1 MKNRQLIILGSAI
14 AIVIA
19 GYGGCSLLAGMKK
32 APERKNAEKTIRLVK
47 TKTISND
54 TLVKKSPLNGKLI
67 VQNKLEIYPEVTGTL
82 VGGSHPFKVGQAF
95 NAGEVLLQ
103 IDGSE
108 AMMNLNAQ
116 RSAFI
121 NAVAQILPDVK
132 LDYEDAFPVWLTFF
146 NSLRAESTLPTLPE
160 PQQEKLKQFLA
171 ARNIYQLYFNI
182 KSLEER
188 QSKFII
194 TAPYNGVVSE
204 GNLNVG
210 TVLRAAQK
218 AGTYIQNDA
227 YELEAALP
235 AADAMKVQ
243 VGQTVQLHFKG
254 DKTLYTGKIVR
265 VAANVDPM
273 SQRVSVYASVE
284 GKNLREGL
292 YMEGSIALSE
302 VSDAVKIDRSLLFD
316 ENKVFVVADSILQEK
331 SVMVLDLQG
340 EYALVKGLSNGDQLL
355 DQFIE
360 GAYVGMPVR
369 IENKKI

>member
-54 TLVKKSPLNGKLI
+54 TLVKQSPLNGKLI

-235 AADAMKVQ
+235 AADAMKVK